1 MSAKHMSAKS
11 KRPFYVFAV
20 VAAICA
26 LVLVTGIRTSKAGPP
41 SGEPT
46 VSAGSTMFDSAG
58 RPIGPLAEA
67 MDARLH
73 EAMLGSTAGDG
84 SGSPSPDGLGNLNS
98 PSNPDQ
104 RDDRPDPESGD
115 PSDPPLPGLPGTPET
130 DDPAEDGDDP
140 PIEARGPQE
149 DDDATDNGDESEGES
164 ETATPEEDPDPD
176 EEEPVGPPRDRGP
189 LRRG

>member
-73 EAMLGSTAGDG
+73 EAMLAKHRG
-84 SGSPSPDGLGNLNS
+84 
-98 PSNPDQ
+98 
-104 RDDRPDPESGD
+104 RWV
-115 PSDPPLPGLPGTPET
+115 GLPVP
-130 DDPAEDGDDP
+130 
-140 PIEARGPQE
+140 
-149 DDDATDNGDESEGES
+149 
-164 ETATPEEDPDPD
+164 
-176 EEEPVGPPRDRGP
+176 
-189 LRRG
+189 